1 MNTSTAP
8 NVPATPEEKK
18 ARIEEQRQYFSK
30 VITGRGHGI
39 FSYFPKIAF
48 PWPNGPAI
56 ALFKSDLD
64 KVSGFYTMIVNKQ
77 FNPDNGVPLLLYM
90 PHDPNY
96 AQRFHLMEPDKWAIP
111 VTEFKPVQAPVA
123 AAPTVSSLSTANLNG
138 NTVPAQPPAAEV
150 KQKAATRTSGK
161 PAATKPPSQPAEPLV
176 FEDLDLHDQILSQM
190 TIRDVAAI
198 VWRKPVSAKGWL
210 NQLIHENTTINT
222 Q

>member
-18 ARIEEQRQYFSK
+18 ARIEEQRQFFSK
-30 VITGRGHGI
+30 VITGRGHGL

-90 PHDPNY
+90 PYDPNY
-96 AQRFHLMEPDKWAIP
+96 AQKYHLMEPDKWAIP
-111 VTEFKPVQAPVA
+111 ITEFKPVQASVA
-123 AAPTVSSLSTANLNG
+123 PAPTAPSLSTANLNG
-138 NTVPAQPPAAEV
+138 NSAPAPAAGV
-150 KQKAATRTSGK
+150 KPKAASKAAGRA
-161 PAATKPPSQPAEPLV
+161 PATKQSLPPAEPVV
-176 FEDLDLHDQILSQM
+176 FEDLELHDQILSQM